1 MAAPLTGHD
10 LSGGDHGDV
19 SLVMVSL
26 GDPRARALEAAHIA
40 EMNNRYGSGGPG
52 RVAPEGFDPPDGC
65 FLLAV
70 VDGTPVGCGGFRPLG
85 PGRAELKRM
94 YVDPSQRG
102 RGVGRRLLRELEA
115 RADRSPVDGQVSAGR
130 G

>member
-1 MAAPLTGHD
+1 
-10 LSGGDHGDV
+10 
-19 SLVMVSL
+19 
-26 GDPRARALEAAHIA
+26 
-40 EMNNRYGSGGPG
+40 
-52 RVAPEGFDPPDGC
+52 
-65 FLLAV
+65 
-70 VDGTPVGCGGFRPLG
+70 VGCGGFRPLG
-85 PGRAELKRM
+85 PGRAGLKRM